1 MTKKIAL
8 ITGANKG
15 IGLEIGRQLGQ
26 QGIIVLLG
34 PELCLRRRTQSHS
47 CKPDNIEAYPLN

>member
-34 PELCLRRRTQSHS
+34 ARDMSKAENAAKQLQKKISKLT
-47 CKPDNIEAYPLN
+47 PLN